1 MCQKQC
7 RDENGFKCHTM
18 SESHLRQMRVYSE
31 NPAQIMEDFS
41 KEVSPLRV
49 EGVEGALRRLEQA
62 VGYGL

>member
-31 NPAQIMEDFS
+31 DPTRIMEEFS
-41 KEVSPLRV
+41 NEV
-49 EGVEGALRRLEQA
+49 GACANARMTQA
-62 VGYGL
+62 GSSAHPI